1 MRSMKQLGN
10 VWFMM
15 LKDLKVFVTDRLAL
29 FFFILFP
36 FIFVVIFNFIMT
48 DVGVE
53 DERLSLHLITQ
64 ESEGGLS
71 YQLIS
76 AMETK
81 DAALLQPGE
90 PEIIWD
96 KDYAQAVKDVE
107 DKELNG
113 FLAFP
118 ADFTQGVMMG
128 YGTHLEVVVN
138 PASSSTR
145 AALNG
150 LASNIA
156 SKVGAQQLASNIAI
170 SLIVEENLI
179 SGDVSYLGEKIQEII
194 MAPTYPTT
202 QPAVSFAVENVGKP
216 EAGNPANWV
225 IPGYLVMFTFF
236 AAAISAGNIVR
247 ERQNNT
253 LERLLASNATEVSIL
268 GGMFAGAV
276 AKGLIQIIV
285 FWVVGVLAFSIDTGL
300 SPLAIIL
307 LSLMM
312 VLVSASFSIMLATF
326 TRTEK
331 STNALGVLVGLVLAP
346 LGGCW
351 WPLFITPQWMQF
363 IAKLIPHGWA
373 TSGFNEVM
381 VFGADFNAVI
391 PNILVLAGFAVLF
404 GIIAIARFRTS
415 AL

>member
-1 MRSMKQLGN
+1 MKQLGN
-10 VWFMM
+10 VWFIM
-15 LKDLKVFVTDRLAL
+15 LKDLKVFATDRLAL

-36 FIFVVIFNFIMT
+36 FVFIVIFNFIMA
-48 DVGVE
+48 DIGVE

-64 ESEGGLS
+64 EPPGGLS

-76 AMETK
+76 SMETK
-81 DAALLQPGE
+81 DTTLLQTGE

-96 KDYAQAVKDVE
+96 KDYAQAIKDVE
-107 DKELNG
+107 DKKLNG

-128 YGTHLEVVVN
+128 YGTRLEVVIN
-138 PASSSTR
+138 PIASSTR

-156 SKVGAQQLASNIAI
+156 SQVGAQQLASNIAV
-170 SLIVEENLI
+170 SMVVEERLV
-179 SGDVSYLGEKIQEII
+179 SGDVLNLGTEIQEII
-194 MAPTYPTT
+194 MAPANPTT
-202 QPAVSFAVENVGKP
+202 QPPAVSFVTENIGEV

-236 AAAISAGNIVR
+236 AAAQSAAYIVR

-253 LERLLASNATEVSIL
+253 LERLLASSATKESIL
-268 GGMFAGAV
+268 GGMFGGAV
-276 AKGLIQIIV
+276 AKGMIQIIV
-285 FWVVGVLAFSIDTGL
+285 FWVVGVLVFKLDMGL
-300 SPLAIIL
+300 SPLAVIL
-307 LSLMM
+307 LSVLM

-331 STNALGVLVGLVLAP
+331 SSSALGVLVGLVLAP

-373 TSGFNEVM
+373 TTGFNEVM
-381 VFGADFNAVI
+381 VFGADFNAVV

>member
-1 MRSMKQLGN
+1 MKQLAN
-10 VWFMM
+10 IWFIMV
-15 LKDLKVFVTDRLAL
+15 KDLKVFATDRLAL
-29 FFFILFP
+29 FFFLLFP
-36 FIFVVIFNFIMT
+36 FIFVVIFNFIMG
-48 DVGVE
+48 DVGSE
-53 DERLSLHLITQ
+53 DERLTLHLVTQ
-64 ESEGGLS
+64 EPPSGLS
-71 YQLIS
+71 YQIIS
-76 AMETK
+76 SMETR
-81 DAALLQPGE
+81 DAESLSPGE
-90 PEIIWD
+90 TVIIWD
-96 KDYAQAVKDVE
+96 KDYTKALQDVE
-107 DKELNG
+107 DKKLSG

-118 ADFTQGVMMG
+118 TDFTQGIMMG
-128 YGTHLEVVVN
+128 YGTYLEIVVN
-138 PASSSTR
+138 PTASSTR

-150 LASNIA
+150 LASSVA
-156 SKVGAQQLASNIAI
+156 SQVAAQQLASNIAVR
-170 SLIVEENLI
+170 LIVEERLL
-179 SGDVSYLGEKIQEII
+179 SGDMSNLGTEIQEII
-194 MAPTYPTT
+194 LAPSNPIS
-202 QPAVSFAVENVGKP
+202 QPPAVSFSTENVGEI
-216 EAGNPANWV
+216 EASNPANWV

-236 AAAISAGNIVR
+236 AAAISAGYIVR

-253 LERLLASNATEVSIL
+253 LERLLASNATKSSIL

-285 FWVVGVLAFSIDTGL
+285 FWGVGVLAFNIDMGL
-300 SPLAIIL
+300 SPLAVIL

-331 STNALGVLVGLVLAP
+331 SSNALGVLVGLVLAP

-373 TSGFNEVM
+373 TTGFNEVM
-381 VFGADFNAVI
+381 VFGANFNAVI
-391 PNILVLAGFAVLF
+391 PNILILAGFAVLF